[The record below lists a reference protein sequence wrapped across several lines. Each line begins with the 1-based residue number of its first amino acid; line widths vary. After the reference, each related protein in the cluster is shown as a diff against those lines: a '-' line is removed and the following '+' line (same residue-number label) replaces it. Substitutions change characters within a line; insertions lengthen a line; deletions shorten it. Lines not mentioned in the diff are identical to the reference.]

1 WARLQ
6 EGALARVDRERGL
19 RPAGHERAGRPDRRH
34 ALGRE
39 QAGARYAD
47 RGSGTDDRTGS
58 TLAAMKDRTI
68 RILLVDD
75 HPVVREGLAGMI
87 ATQKDMEVVGEAGN
101 GLEAV
106 RQAQALRPDLILLDL
121 QMPARDGA

>member
-1 WARLQ
+1 M
-6 EGALARVDRERGL
+6 
-19 RPAGHERAGRPDRRH
+19 
-34 ALGRE
+34 
-39 QAGARYAD
+39 
-47 RGSGTDDRTGS
+47 S
-58 TLAAMKDRTI
+58 DRTI

-106 RQAQALRPDLILLDL
+106 RQAQ
-121 QMPARDGA
+121 